1 MFTLCYFSIPGWLDL
16 FVYSVAFTHWHLS
29 FALWIEIFIIMHVE
43 SLIKTLKLTATP
55 PAVHSTVNVSFPV
68 LFWDYLWGPCSE
80 GSEGEQG
87 QGDITRCD
95 TQLRVAVTTVQP
107 HQSHLSDRCTPVCV
121 WLCQVPVLT
130 EDGDEGQDG
139 WSTTGKNNHLKFI
152 TYRLCCCLCSL
163 CSESS
168 GHDDHHRRL
177 GLANVSLT
185 WGKNKLSAEV
195 FVWV

>member
-1 MFTLCYFSIPGWLDL
+1 MFTLSYFSIPGWLDL
-16 FVYSVAFTHWHLS
+16 FVYSVAFTHWHPS
-29 FALWIEIFIIMHVE
+29 FALWIEIFILHVE
-43 SLIKTLKLTATP
+43 PLLKKSKAYGFNSKRFISCSILRLP
-55 PAVHSTVNVSFPV
+55 LRSQ
-68 LFWDYLWGPCSE
+68 LWGLR
-80 GSEGEQG
+80 GW
-87 QGDITRCD
+87 TRSRWHHTLWHPAQSCRD
-95 TQLRVAVTTVQP
+95 DRPASSVTPVRQVYA
-107 HQSHLSDRCTPVCV
+107 RVCV

-139 WSTTGKNNHLKFI
+139 WSMTGKNNHLKFI
-152 TYRLCCCLCSL
+152 TYCLCCCLCSL